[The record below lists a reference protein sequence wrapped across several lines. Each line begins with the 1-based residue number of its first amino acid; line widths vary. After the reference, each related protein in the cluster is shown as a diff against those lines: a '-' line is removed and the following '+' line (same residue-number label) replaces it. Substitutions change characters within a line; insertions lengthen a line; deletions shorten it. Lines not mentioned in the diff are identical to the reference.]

1 MEIKIRPYQTQD
13 TETIVSIL
21 NYYIANSTA
30 LYDYELRTLEIQQS
44 IFEEKLAKGF
54 PVIVATID
62 ERAVGF
68 GYYSEFRFREAY
80 KFTVEH
86 SVYVMPNEHGKGIG
100 KAILKYLI
108 DLAKK
113 QKLHTMI
120 AVIDFENQSSVTFHE
135 QFGFTKVGI
144 IKESGY
150 KFERWLHSV
159 IMQLILK

>member
-13 TETIVSIL
+13 AETIVSIL

-30 LYDYELRTLEIQQS
+30 LYDYELRTLDKQQS

-135 QFGFTKVGI
+135 QFGFTTVGI

-150 KFERWLHSV
+150 KFDRWLHSV

>member
-1 MEIKIRPYQTQD
+1 MEIKIRPDQTRD
-13 TETIVSIL
+13 IEPIVAIL

-30 LYDYELRTLEIQQS
+30 LYDYKPRTLEQQRV
-44 IFEEKLAKGF
+44 IFAEKENKGF
-54 PVIVATID
+54 PIIVATID
-62 ERAVGF
+62 NRVVGF

-100 KAILKYLI
+100 KVIMENLI
-108 DLAKK
+108 HLAKN

-120 AVIDFENQSSVTFHE
+120 AVIDSENQDSIKFHE
-135 QFGFTKVGI
+135 QFGFTTVGV
-144 IKESGY
+144 IKESGF

-159 IMQLILK
+159 IMQQIL